1 MQKESKHGLYQ
12 FPCGILERSV
22 EQENL
27 CSTQYGFNPVRQ
39 VILTTLLKICC
50 LGCKASKQTKF
61 YWRCCGFYCVLCD
74 FGVIVQ
80 VTYFSSIYTE
90 TIKLCPLEVYVCQF
104 LMYERISFF
113 FLHYKLISFRNLMHL
128 NEIHLITSRAAD
140 NSENTSTLKIKSHN
154 INSLSVHHNSE
165 EIKRIKT

>member
-1 MQKESKHGLYQ
+1 MLTSNSRVAMRHGQVPSMTAVYLGHLRFACSTKTVCTCHWLMQKESKHELYQ
-12 FPCGILERSV
+12 FPCGILECSV

-80 VTYFSSIYTE
+80 VTYFSSIY
-90 TIKLCPLEVYVCQF
+90 INLSPIQWKL
-104 LMYERISFF
+104 
-113 FLHYKLISFRNLMHL
+113 LHSY
-128 NEIHLITSRAAD
+128 
-140 NSENTSTLKIKSHN
+140 
-154 INSLSVHHNSE
+154 
-165 EIKRIKT
+165 